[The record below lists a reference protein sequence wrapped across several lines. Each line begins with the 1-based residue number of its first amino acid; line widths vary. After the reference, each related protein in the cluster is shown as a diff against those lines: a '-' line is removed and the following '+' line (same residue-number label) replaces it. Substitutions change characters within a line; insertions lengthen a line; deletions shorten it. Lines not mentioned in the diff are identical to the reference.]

1 MKHCQTKD
9 MSEGRSERKPGRV
22 IFSPC
27 RNDTLVLI
35 RECQIKDLLRG
46 YQLFVLI
53 FTNQIEKSSL
63 ECSIRELRYL
73 ITWPVGL
80 RSMVGTL
87 AH

>member
-1 MKHCQTKD
+1 MKDCLTKD
-9 MSEGRSERKPGRV
+9 ISDGRIERKPGTV
-22 IFSPC
+22 ILSPC

-35 RECQIKDLLRG
+35 GECQIKDLLRG

-53 FTNQIEKSSL
+53 FTNQIEKSIL
-63 ECSIRELRYL
+63 ERSIRESRYL